1 MSDQNDPI
9 TQNLTPEP
17 AAAPVEATEPVVA
30 STSEGPTPA
39 APVVAEPTGAELGWP
54 QVKSGMQV
62 RVHQLIKEVNA
73 KGEEKERTQIFEGLV
88 LKRRG
93 GTSAGATFTVR
104 KQSFGVWVEKIF
116 PLHLPGIIN
125 IEITKTFKT
134 HRAKLGYLRNPR
146 AKRLKEVKKVVK
158 K

>member
-1 MSDQNDPI
+1 MSDQDTTIAEP
-9 TQNLTPEP
+9 TTPESTETVVELTPSEP
-17 AAAPVEATEPVVA
+17 TPVV
-30 STSEGPTPA
+30 
-39 APVVAEPTGAELGWP
+39 VVPPTGAELGWP
-54 QVKSGMQV
+54 AVKSGMQV

-88 LKRRG
+88 IKRRG
-93 GTSAGATFTVR
+93 GTSAGGAITVR

-116 PLHLPGIIN
+116 PIHLPAITN

-146 AKRLKEVKKVVK
+146 ARRLKEVKKVTK

>member
-1 MSDQNDPI
+1 MSDQDNTI
-9 TQNLTPEP
+9 TEPATLEPTPVVVEPSETVVAPTPE
-17 AAAPVEATEPVVA
+17 E
-30 STSEGPTPA
+30 PTPTPVA
-39 APVVAEPTGAELGWP
+39 APTGAELGWP
-54 QVKSGMQV
+54 LVKSGMQV

-88 LKRRG
+88 IKRRG
-93 GTSAGATFTVR
+93 GTSAGAAFTVR

-116 PLHLPGIIN
+116 PLHLPAITN
-125 IEITKTFKT
+125 IEITKTFVT